1 MIGGGKEGDSG
12 NCSEF
17 WIAENSVKFALDLGA
32 GDLVSYSRLL
42 RGGLKRVADLWA
54 RFPAREGR

>member
-1 MIGGGKEGDSG
+1 MSGGNVGETGG
-12 NCSEF
+12 
-17 WIAENSVKFALDLGA
+17 IARNSHDRKFALDLGA

-42 RGGLKRVADLWA
+42 RGGLKTVADLRA

>member
-1 MIGGGKEGDSG
+1 MSGGNVGETG
-12 NCSEF
+12 E
-17 WIAENSVKFALDLGA
+17 IARHSHGRKFALDLGA

-42 RGGLKRVADLWA
+42 RGGLRRVADWQA

>member
-1 MIGGGKEGDSG
+1 MSGGNVGETGG
-12 NCSEF
+12 
-17 WIAENSVKFALDLGA
+17 IARNSHDRKFALDLGA